1 MIVVAA
7 VVKRSVSLR
16 AVEMDDISA
25 KVAMID
31 PLSQWQSHAAY
42 ITIKIILD
50 VLRWKRKGEGERVVM
65 MREVRRQWEERATL
79 VYAIVTYSAGVGVPF
94 LSGTTGIAREWAP
107 PCLLGHQRG

>member
-1 MIVVAA
+1 MIVVVA

-31 PLSQWQSHAAY
+31 PSSQWQSHAAY

-65 MREVRRQWEERATL
+65 MREVLRQWEECATL
-79 VYAIVTYSAGVGVPF
+79 VYGVVAEGAGVGVPV
-94 LSGTTGIAREWAP
+94 LSGTTGITREWAP
-107 PCLLGHQRG
+107 PRLLGKA